1 MIDAIAKA
9 ISNTKGCALLD
20 VDPGATT
27 NRTVYTFVGEPEAVV
42 RGALN
47 AARVGHQLIDMSQQ
61 KGAHPRIGAM
71 DVCPFIPVKNIRLR
85 FYLVL
90 SLSTF
95 AQYATGTM
103 AHTIDTMGTLSNT
116 MGTLRD

>member
-1 MIDAIAKA
+1 MLMFTPRIDTDHFSVNKFRQGFRARAATLVPKTLRA
-9 ISNTKGCALLD
+9 PGATADEALN
-20 VDPGATT
+20 PGATT

-95 AQYATGTM
+95 AQ
-103 AHTIDTMGTLSNT
+103 
-116 MGTLRD
+116 